1 MKIYKNITTKEKK
14 EEIRLLKEEIKNRI
28 ERLKREVNQLENK
41 MRVLEKYLEININ
54 NNWRAEK
61 KI

>member
-1 MKIYKNITTKEKK
+1 MEDQTQEVTSKETQTDY
-14 EEIRLLKEEIKNRI
+14 RI
-28 ERLKREVNQLENK
+28 ERLQKEVNQLENK